1 MNCSRFETLLS
12 DYMEGMLD
20 ARVQAAM
27 EQHLQECS
35 QCSALLDEV
44 KALREELRDFPE
56 VSVREELIEQ
66 ILEHT
71 SGKPVERPLWSG
83 IILPAIR
90 PFLSQRYAFATL
102 LIFAFISFAVNVMGP
117 GFSAASY
124 SRLRPSAI
132 IARADE
138 LSSEV
143 YKKWREF
150 NDFKSQVNEELRL
163 FKDDLLGRLDYHLVN
178 ILFESYE
185 ESLDQEKQEEQDA
198 AKKNE
203 PEQKQEESQHE

>member
-12 DYMEGMLD
+12 DYMDGMLD
-20 ARVQAAM
+20 APVQTAM
-27 EQHLQECS
+27 EQHLR
-35 QCSALLDEV
+35 QCSECAGLLEDVRSLRDE
-44 KALREELRDFPE
+44 LREFPE
-56 VSVREELIEQ
+56 VTVREELIAQ
-66 ILEHT
+66 VLEKT
-71 SGKPVERPLWSG
+71 TGRPVERTLWG
-83 IILPAIR
+83 GVIFPALR
-90 PFLSQRYAFATL
+90 PFLSQRYAFATI

-138 LSSEV
+138 ISSEI

-150 NDFKSQVNEELRL
+150 NDFKSRANEELRL
-163 FKDDLLGRLDYHLVN
+163 FKEDLLGRLDYHLVT

-185 ESLDQEKQEEQDA
+185 ESIEQQEQTEQQKAAEKGQDKEET
-198 AKKNE
+198 N
-203 PEQKQEESQHE
+203 HE